1 MKVQLLTDIA
11 EAIRDYSNDIPT
23 LYEQLVGIFVRS
35 GMTIDQLEECI
46 GIDDDLDAAIDEY
59 EEYGTG
65 TDDDFDDDWPDGGR
79 EDF

>member
-23 LYEQLVGIFVRS
+23 LYEQLVGIFVRN

-46 GIDDDLDAAIDEY
+46 GIDEDLDAAIDEY
-59 EEYGTG
+59 EEYHNT